1 MRFRGLLLVAFW
13 QCSNMPADA
22 RPPKP
27 SGDPTTSADLTTFA
41 VDRIFLGDSNRSGT
55 SSNTAWMDF
64 GYDIDE
70 HITFKGSTD
79 VCTAVIKTN
88 QIDGL
93 LGIDNEWGAV
103 LRVIVQVGLAAPA
116 ISDDVTGLIDTG
128 AWTLLLQTTG
138 LNGKADETA
147 TALSA
152 QIFIGAATS
161 SPAFDSSTD
170 WPVTPSS
177 LNDGTTIASG
187 ARVHFD
193 TVYVA
198 NGTIVATDA
207 SQPLT
212 IPLVLLIHDVPPD
225 GGAPKPPRPAFMS
238 VRISRPTVTWS
249 TTGEDGVI
257 AGVMLASDVSA
268 AATQLSH
275 QLGGSL
281 CGGAGL
287 SAILEQCAEAV
298 DILDD
303 GTNHPGVAC
312 TATSI
317 GLGFHAK
324 RVANPTTVGQDPP
337 PFVDPCPGDAGA
349 D

>member
-1 MRFRGLLLVAFW
+1 L
-13 QCSNMPADA
+13 
-22 RPPKP
+22 
-27 SGDPTTSADLTTFA
+27 
-41 VDRIFLGDSNRSGT
+41 
-55 SSNTAWMDF
+55 
-64 GYDIDE
+64 
-70 HITFKGSTD
+70 
-79 VCTAVIKTN
+79 IKTN
-88 QIDGL
+88 QVDGL
-93 LGIDNEWGAV
+93 LGIDNEWGSV
-103 LRVIVQVGLAAPA
+103 LTVIVEVGLAAPA
-116 ISDDVTGLIDTG
+116 MSNDVSAVIDTG

-138 LNGKADETA
+138 LNGKADQTA

-152 QIFIGAATS
+152 QIFTGAAAS
-161 SPAFDSSTD
+161 SPAFDSTTD

-198 NGTIVATDA
+198 NGMIVAKDA
-207 SQPLT
+207 SEALS
-212 IPLVLLIHDVPPD
+212 IPLIFLIHDVPPD
-225 GGAPKPPRPAFMS
+225 GGAPKPPRPASMLLR
-238 VRISRPTVTWS
+238 VSRPTVTWS
-249 TTGEDGVI
+249 TTGEDGTI
-257 AGVMLASDVSA
+257 AGVMLATDVTA

-281 CGGAGL
+281 CGPGL
-287 SAILEQCAEAV
+287 SAILQQCAEAV

-324 RVANPTTVGQDPP
+324 RVANPTTVGQDPA
-337 PFVDPCPGDAGA
+337 PFVDPCDAGA